1 MSLAMGRSGLL
12 DRFASIFKP
21 KDPIKRSILESV
33 ILLDRMIKNIEGS
46 RRNLELV
53 LEEHK
58 KKAKIAGSSDKE
70 LIDII
75 DEESQN
81 ISGYLAL
88 FSKVSQDLVRVRYR
102 LETLA
107 YVQEPLKSLPEIL
120 DELKRIEPEVEKIN
134 PQLLMGMRM
143 LEQRIGSIM
152 ASTSSDSLP
161 FSKSKKEEPIAEI
174 VQAAQA
180 KAPSLV
186 QRVFPPE
193 PPATPPPKPQAR
205 LEEPQPLKQQEAR
218 PPAPRLPEKEV
229 PLHVVEQ
236 WILRELQLKGGI
248 FDISSFTSRYGVTKE
263 KVLEALASLERQG
276 LIRLKRK

>member
-1 MSLAMGRSGLL
+1 MSLSMSRSGLL
-12 DRFASIFKP
+12 DKFASIFKP

-33 ILLDRMIKNIEGS
+33 ILLDRMIKNIEAS
-46 RRNLELV
+46 KRNLELV

-58 KKAKIAGSSDKE
+58 KKAKISGGGDRE
-70 LIDII
+70 LINII
-75 DEESQN
+75 DEESRN

-120 DELKRIEPEVEKIN
+120 EELKRIEPEVEKIN

-152 ASTSSDSLP
+152 ASTSSETFSL
-161 FSKSKKEEPIAEI
+161 FKAKREETAAEQS
-174 VQAAQA
+174 QAAQA

-186 QRVFPPE
+186 QRVIPPE
-193 PPATPPPKPQAR
+193 PPAAPPIAAQAKP
-205 LEEPQPLKQQEAR
+205 EEPQPVKQAEAR
-218 PPAPRLPEKEV
+218 PAAPQPPEKEV
-229 PLHVVEQ
+229 PLNVVEQ
-236 WILRELQLKGGI
+236 WILRELQMKGGI
-248 FDISSFTSRYGVTKE
+248 LDISSFTSRYKISKE

-276 LIRLKRK
+276 LIKLKRK